1 MLSRNMLVDYDTE
14 EPMIFGH
21 RFKYFG
27 VSWKYKNYTFHYSL
41 YFHSSVKT
49 VGLISAR
56 ATWLGVLAMFYP
68 KQHSAHLLKVSFWI
82 DHWFELLTVDC
93 VRQRWKIL
101 RSVLT
106 RALSGVERTSEW
118 VGIICWSMMI
128 QLTIAGQCMTKLN
141 VTVGDSRDSGGRA
154 R

>member
-1 MLSRNMLVDYDTE
+1 MLLRNLLVDYDPE

-27 VSWKYKNYTFHYSL
+27 VSGKDIKSQFS
-41 YFHSSVKT
+41 FHSLVKT

-56 ATWLGVLAMFYP
+56 VTWLGVLAMFYP
-68 KQHSAHLLKVSFWI
+68 KLHSTHLLKVLCLWSIDVTIWI
-82 DHWFELLTVDC
+82 VDC
-93 VRQRWKIL
+93 LLQRWKVP

-106 RALSGVERTSEW
+106 QDLSGVERMSEW
-118 VGIICWSMMI
+118 VGFCRQCDFFLSLWC
-128 QLTIAGQCMTKLN
+128 TIAGQCMTKLN